1 MNRGTRKQVEK
12 KKCQQTGNADEYL
25 INMLGMRRR
34 IGWSWGETGL
44 KETLEKEKM
53 VKEKEKGEKEREE
66 GRGEGKRKAV
76 RAWRLAGFKQE
87 GGDKQ
92 ICR

>member
-1 MNRGTRKQVEK
+1 
-12 KKCQQTGNADEYL
+12 
-25 INMLGMRRR
+25 
-34 IGWSWGETGL
+34 
-44 KETLEKEKM
+44 M